1 MAGLIRTQG
10 LRKTYGSGENA
21 VRALLPCDLKIA
33 EGETVAVV
41 GASGSGKSTLLH
53 LLGGL
58 DTPTSGQIFFRGRD
72 LSVLDDDALSEF
84 RRRHVGFVFQNYNL
98 VPELTAGEN
107 IELPLLLDEKQA
119 DRTYLDAVI
128 GRLGLRDRL
137 AHYPGELSGGQ
148 RQRVAIARAL
158 SARPELLLC
167 DEPTGN
173 LDSATGREVVRLLY
187 EIAAEYGVT
196 LVLVTHDL
204 GIAATAQR
212 VLTIAD
218 GQVGGDLHAC

>member
-1 MAGLIRTQG
+1 MVGLIRTQQ
-10 LRKTYGSGENA
+10 LCKTYGTGENA
-21 VRALLPCDLKIA
+21 VHALLPCDLKIM

-58 DTPTSGQIFFRGRD
+58 DTPTSGQILFRGKE
-72 LSVLDDDALSEF
+72 LSALDDSALSEF

-107 IELPLLLDEKQA
+107 IELPLLLDGKRP
-119 DRTYLDAVI
+119 DRDYLDSVI
-128 GRLGLRDRL
+128 DRLGLRGRL

-148 RQRVAIARAL
+148 QQRVAIARAL

-173 LDSATGREVVRLLY
+173 LDSATGREVVRLLHDVSEES
-187 EIAAEYGVT
+187 EIA
-196 LVLVTHDL
+196 LVLVTHDREV
-204 GIAATAQR
+204 ASTAQR

-218 GQVGGDLHAC
+218 GQVGGDLYAC